1 MSVTDK
7 MVCFSLYSAA
17 RATMRAYRTLLEPW
31 ELTYPQYLVMV
42 VLWNDGQQNMQ
53 SLGEAMQ
60 LDSGTLSP
68 LLRRLEKAGYLAR
81 ERRDSDARIVTV
93 TLTDAGTALESEL
106 AHIPTQVREL
116 MLTTDDEQARQLLS
130 TLQEMCASLNQSGAE
145 KPDKA

>member
-42 VLWNDGQQNMQ
+42 VLWNDGEQNMQ

-68 LLRRLEKAGYLAR
+68 LLRRLEKAGYLTR

-130 TLQEMCASLNQSGAE
+130 TLQEMCASLNQSGPE

>member
-17 RATMRAYRTLLEPW
+17 RATMRVYRMLLEPW
-31 ELTYPQYLVMV
+31 DLTYPQYLVLV
-42 VLWNDGQQNMQ
+42 VLWNDGEQNMQ

-68 LLRRLEKAGYLAR
+68 LLRRLEKAGYVAR

-93 TLTDAGTALESEL
+93 TLTNAGQELRAEL
-106 AHIPTQVREL
+106 AHIPARVREL

-130 TLQEMCASLNQSGAE
+130 TLQGMCASLNKSDHENSDNA
-145 KPDKA
+145 